1 MRNVLKHT
9 SDLCLRFV
17 ILMTDTGRVK
27 RYIIIIIIIII
38 LVMAQKFISQL
49 LLSHWVQSVRRV
61 ALSFLNS
68 VASLLI
74 SRTTTEKSAFY
85 FSDSPY

>member
-17 ILMTDTGRVK
+17 ILMTDTRRVK
-27 RYIIIIIIIII
+27 RYIIIIIILI